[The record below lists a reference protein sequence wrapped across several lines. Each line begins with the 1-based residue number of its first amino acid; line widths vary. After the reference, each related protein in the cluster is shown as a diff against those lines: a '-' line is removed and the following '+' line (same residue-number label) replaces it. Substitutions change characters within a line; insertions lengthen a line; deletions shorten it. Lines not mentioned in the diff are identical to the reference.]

1 MRQSLYLIFGRNFP
15 RKWSLQDR
23 SAFGALSATLEDLAK
38 RHGVPLEKKQP
49 LDLLKALLSL
59 WGRSSVY
66 LTCYSCVYLMHGL
79 HLSEDSLSLSTIDMM
94 YVCSSLSFRTL
105 QCPAAALPLPTDLP
119 LPLCREALLRR
130 QPEDK
135 SDDESYSYSDD

>member
-49 LDLLKALLSL
+49 LDLLKALLRLWL
-59 WGRSSVY
+59 WGGSSVY

-79 HLSEDSLSLSTIDMM
+79 HLSEDLSLSTIDMM
-94 YVCSSLSFRTL
+94 YVCSSLSILPHITVPSRSACSSNRF
-105 QCPAAALPLPTDLP
+105 AIAALPGGTST
-119 LPLCREALLRR
+119 AAARR
-130 QPEDK
+130 QVGRRELQL
-135 SDDESYSYSDD
+135 

>member
-49 LDLLKALLSL
+49 LDLLKALLRL

-66 LTCYSCVYLMHGL
+66 LTCYSRVYLMHGL
-79 HLSEDSLSLSTIDMM
+79 HLSEDLSLSL
-94 YVCSSLSFRTL
+94 
-105 QCPAAALPLPTDLP
+105 P
-119 LPLCREALLRR
+119 
-130 QPEDK
+130 
-135 SDDESYSYSDD
+135 